1 MRFCASLPRMMD
13 ALSIAASALKAQA
26 TTADVIADNVA
37 NAVTPG
43 YTSKQ
48 APLVAMNPGVSVG
61 PIVDSGQ
68 SVDLS
73 TELINLI
80 VAQTAYA
87 AAAKVVSTAGRMGRA
102 LLAAI

>member
-1 MRFCASLPRMMD
+1 MMD

-26 TTADVIADNVA
+26 TNVDMIAGNVA
-37 NAVTPG
+37 NAATPG

-48 APLVAMNPGVSVG
+48 APLVAMNPGVSIG
-61 PIVDSGQ
+61 PMVDTGQ

-80 VAQTAYA
+80 VARTAYA
-87 AAAKVVSTAGRMGRA
+87 AAAKVVSTADRMGRA